1 MSSLTSGRRDAERG
15 EGPSVVV
22 DEEVALGMGV
32 AVLTLK
38 HRPRTEAGVSRVEDV
53 CGGGVV

>member
-1 MSSLTSGRRDAERG
+1 MSSLTSARRDAERG

-22 DEEVALGMGV
+22 EEEVALGRGV
-32 AVLTLK
+32 AVLMLK
-38 HRPRTEAGVSRVEDV
+38 HRPRTEASVSRVEDV